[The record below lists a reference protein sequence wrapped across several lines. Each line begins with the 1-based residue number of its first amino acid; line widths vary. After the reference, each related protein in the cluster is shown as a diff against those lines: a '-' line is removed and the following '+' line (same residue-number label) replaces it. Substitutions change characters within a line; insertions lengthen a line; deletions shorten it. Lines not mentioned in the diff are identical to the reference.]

1 MGTDTR
7 GRLRLVALVG
17 LLVVGLGATVAAGF
31 VIADDQRSGE
41 EVLSDVQ
48 ERYNTAESISADTVV
63 TVESEAGT
71 VTADVGIAAADEQ
84 LRINVSD
91 DDGYFLAGTD
101 GEATWVFDPA
111 TELTGVVQET
121 ADGSAMISLRAGTDE
136 PTGGLSALLP
146 LEVSSETTV
155 GELRDQFGGELPAAF
170 DDIDNTTTLE
180 ELPDELDGNVSD
192 VLPDSFDSEE
202 FNASGFNVSDFDLES
217 FELDELDEFDAEALP
232 STFNETAVEEFV
244 EKLESAAEDGVSDD
258 AFEDVTLNETTV
270 DEARAA
276 INDALPAEIDDLE
289 SYESLDAL
297 TDDLE
302 IVANKTTVER
312 VGTTTIDGVEANELL
327 ITHPDLPGETRLYT
341 SIEEDTI
348 LRQVTETPNGTV
360 TIDVP
365 ETRFDVDPAA
375 STFEPRGTTELGN
388 ATLSVDTVETTDAL
402 ADATPFD
409 VAVPGESWTLTNAT
423 VTTATVSFE
432 LPNSLPSTIT
442 TTAATYTD
450 DDRTLVVSQSP
461 VVEGDGITINETTLT
476 ELATADIDSELETE
490 FDVETTTKTI
500 DDREVVIT
508 STDDGT
514 ATTASW
520 VSDETVVTVTT
531 DGDQDAVESLIANV
545 EFGVDQ

>member
-7 GRLRLVALVG
+7 GRLQLVALVG

-48 ERYNTAESISADTVV
+48 EKYNTAESISADTVV

-192 VLPDSFDSEE
+192 ILPDSFDSEE
-202 FNASGFNVSDFDLES
+202 FNASGFNVSEFNLES

-244 EKLESAAEDGVSDD
+244 EKLESAAADGVSDD

-312 VGTTTIDGVEANELL
+312 VGTTTIDGAEANELL

-341 SIEEDTI
+341 STEEDTI

-388 ATLSVDTVETTDAL
+388 ATLSVDTVETTSAL

-476 ELATADIDSELETE
+476 ALATADIGSELEAE

>member
-41 EVLSDVQ
+41 EVLLDVQ
-48 ERYNTAESISADTVV
+48 EKYNTAESISADTVV

-136 PTGGLSALLP
+136 PMGGLSALLP
-146 LEVSSETTV
+146 LEVGSETTV

-170 DDIDNTTTLE
+170 DDIDDTTTLE

-192 VLPDSFDSEE
+192 ILPDSFDSEE
-202 FNASGFNVSDFDLES
+202 FNASGFNISDFDLES
-217 FELDELDEFDAEALP
+217 FEFDELDEFDAEALP

-244 EKLESAAEDGVSDD
+244 EKLESTAEDGVSDD
-258 AFEDVTLNETTV
+258 AFEDVTLNETAV

-388 ATLSVDTVETTDAL
+388 ATLNVDTVETTDAL

-476 ELATADIDSELETE
+476 ELATADIDSELEAE
-490 FDVETTTKTI
+490 FDVETTTETI

>member
-7 GRLRLVALVG
+7 GRLQLVALVG

-48 ERYNTAESISADTVV
+48 EKYNTAESISADTVV

-170 DDIDNTTTLE
+170 DDIENTTTLE

-192 VLPDSFDSEE
+192 ILPGSFDSEG
-202 FNASGFNVSDFDLES
+202 FNTSGFNVGDFDLES

-244 EKLESAAEDGVSDD
+244 EKLESAAADGVSDD
-258 AFEDVTLNETTV
+258 AFEGVTLNETTV

-276 INDALPAEIDDLE
+276 INDALPAEINDLE

-312 VGTTTIDGVEANELL
+312 VGTTTIDGAEANELL

-341 SIEEDTI
+341 STEEDTI

-388 ATLSVDTVETTDAL
+388 ATLSVDTVETTSAL

-476 ELATADIDSELETE
+476 ALATADIGSELEAE

-508 STDDGT
+508 SADDGT

>member
-48 ERYNTAESISADTVV
+48 EKYNTAESISADTVV

-136 PTGGLSALLP
+136 PMGGLSALLP
-146 LEVSSETTV
+146 LEVGSETTV

-170 DDIDNTTTLE
+170 DDIDDTTTLE

-192 VLPDSFDSEE
+192 ILPDSFDSEE
-202 FNASGFNVSDFDLES
+202 FNASGFNISDFDLES
-217 FELDELDEFDAEALP
+217 FEFDELDEFDAEALP

-244 EKLESAAEDGVSDD
+244 EKLESTAEDGVSDD
-258 AFEDVTLNETTV
+258 AFEDVTLNETAV

-388 ATLSVDTVETTDAL
+388 ATLNVDTVETTDAL

-476 ELATADIDSELETE
+476 ELATADIDSELEAE
-490 FDVETTTKTI
+490 FDVETTTETI

>member
-48 ERYNTAESISADTVV
+48 EKYNTAESISADTVV

-258 AFEDVTLNETTV
+258 AFEDVTLNETTI

>member
-409 VAVPGESWTLTNAT
+409 VAVPGDSWTLTNAT

>member
-48 ERYNTAESISADTVV
+48 EKYNTAESISADTVV

-192 VLPDSFDSEE
+192 ILPDSFDSEE
-202 FNASGFNVSDFDLES
+202 FNASGFNVSEFNLES

-244 EKLESAAEDGVSDD
+244 EKLESAAADGVSDD

-312 VGTTTIDGVEANELL
+312 VGTTTIDGAEANELL

-341 SIEEDTI
+341 STEEDTI

-388 ATLSVDTVETTDAL
+388 ATLSVDTVETTSAL

-476 ELATADIDSELETE
+476 ALATADIGSELEAE

-508 STDDGT
+508 SADDGT